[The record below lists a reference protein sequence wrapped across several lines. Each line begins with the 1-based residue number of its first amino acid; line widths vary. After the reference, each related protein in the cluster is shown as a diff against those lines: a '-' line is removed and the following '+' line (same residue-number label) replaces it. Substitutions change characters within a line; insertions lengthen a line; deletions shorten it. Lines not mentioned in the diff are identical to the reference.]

1 MTVESIVFYVFAT
14 LTVVGALGVISMKNA
29 VQAVLCLVLTFFSAA
44 ALWMLLEAEFLAV
57 TLVLVYVGAV
67 MVLFLFVVM
76 MLDVDYASLR
86 AGFSKYLPL
95 GIITALALFGAI
107 YWVIRSQVL
116 GEIPE
121 PAKNSADY
129 SNVTVLGRLLYTDY
143 FYAFEIAG
151 VILLV
156 AIIAAISLTFRGRRE
171 RRGQSV
177 PLQHQTTR
185 EERLKIVSMESGRR
199 QDAHLSSKKAPSK
212 KKAIKKEVSKETV
225 SKKEQTKANK
235 GENKGEEKGS

>member
-1 MTVESIVFYVFAT
+1 MTVESIVFYVFAA
-14 LTVVGALGVISMKNA
+14 LTVIGALGVITMRNA

-44 ALWMLLEAEFLAV
+44 VLWMLLEAEFLAV

-76 MLDVDYASLR
+76 MLDVDYASLKS
-86 AGFSKYLPL
+86 GFTKYLPL
-95 GIITALALFGAI
+95 GIVTALALFGVI
-107 YWVIRSQVL
+107 YWVIRSEVL
-116 GEIPE
+116 GDMPE
-121 PAKNSADY
+121 PAKHSAEY

-156 AIIAAISLTFRGRRE
+156 AIVAAISLTFRGRRE

-177 PLQHQTTR
+177 PMQHQASR
-185 EERLKIVSMESGRR
+185 EERLRVVSMESGPR
-199 QDAHLSSKKAPSK
+199 QDAHLRKEEAK
-212 KKAIKKEVSKETV
+212 KKPKSKRKKK
-225 SKKEQTKANK
+225 TKGDDA
-235 GENKGEEKGS
+235 

>member
-1 MTVESIVFYVFAT
+1 MTVESIVFYVFAA
-14 LTVVGALGVISMKNA
+14 LTVIGALGVISMKNA

-44 ALWMLLEAEFLAV
+44 VLWMLLEAEFLAV

-76 MLDVDYASLR
+76 MLDVDYASLKS
-86 AGFSKYLPL
+86 GFTKYLPL

-107 YWVIRSQVL
+107 YWVIRSEAL
-116 GEIPE
+116 GDMPE
-121 PAKNSADY
+121 PAKHSADY
-129 SNVTVLGRLLYTDY
+129 SNVTVLGKLLYTDY

-156 AIIAAISLTFRGRRE
+156 AIVAAISLTFRGRRD

-177 PLQHQTTR
+177 PLQHQATK
-185 EERLKIVSMESGRR
+185 EERLRVVSMESGLR
-199 QDAHLSSKKAPSK
+199 QDAHMEKPKTQK
-212 KKAIKKEVSKETV
+212 KKSRRVKKGKE
-225 SKKEQTKANK
+225 KNE
-235 GENKGEEKGS
+235 

>member
-1 MTVESIVFYVFAT
+1 MTVESIVFYVFAA
-14 LTVVGALGVISMKNA
+14 LTVIGALGVITMRNA

-44 ALWMLLEAEFLAV
+44 VLWMLLEAEFLAV

-76 MLDVDYASLR
+76 MLDVDYASLKS
-86 AGFSKYLPL
+86 GFTKYLPL
-95 GIITALALFGAI
+95 GIVTALALFGAI
-107 YWVIRSQVL
+107 YWVIRSEVL
-116 GEIPE
+116 GDMPE
-121 PAKNSADY
+121 PAKHSAEY

-156 AIIAAISLTFRGRRE
+156 AIVAAISLTFRGRRE

-177 PLQHQTTR
+177 PMQHQASR
-185 EERLKIVSMESGRR
+185 EERLRVVSMESGPR
-199 QDAHLSSKKAPSK
+199 QDAHLRKEEEAK
-212 KKAIKKEVSKETV
+212 KKPKSKRKKK
-225 SKKEQTKANK
+225 TKGDDA
-235 GENKGEEKGS
+235 